1 MNKIKLSIKNFV
13 IHERFMWNKTDYL
26 GTFQNRYTMIMMYSF
41 ILYLF
46 LQTIFYFTS

>member
-1 MNKIKLSIKNFV
+1 MDKITLTVKNFV
-13 IHERFMWNKTDYL
+13 AHERFMWNKTDNL

-41 ILYLF
+41 ILYLL